1 MIAAAVAFAAKMA
14 LAIVTYGTNDVL
26 TWEADLQTLKARGA
40 RTLYVEGSRP
50 TWQGNSTGVRQQFNH
65 PPFMIHV
72 LQAGA
77 GLAEITG
84 LPFRTWLR
92 VSCALADIAMLWLV
106 CGILRAERIAPDAS
120 SLVAVALSPASIL
133 ISGFHG
139 NTDPIMVCFL
149 VLSVYLVATGRPTWL
164 AGATFGLSLSI
175 KVVPIIFLPVVLFS
189 LSSVRRRAVFTLS
202 AAAVFLLGSMPY
214 LAEEP
219 ILVIRNVLG
228 YTPGAG
234 LWGFPLLALLISEQ
248 AHAGYLSIARYAA
261 PAAVLLATL
270 WIHFR
275 APDCSLS
282 LRCGCAAFLLLFLAP
297 GFGLQYLVWL
307 VPWSAALP
315 WQSIRWHHAIV
326 GADLMLFYGAFSRWR
341 LDLANTFDYAPP
353 SIPFVGILNTLCWIS
368 VGAVS
373 LVYGR
378 IVAHRTKGMPLL
390 SSGLEKSTL
399 PTLLYENSVGCR
411 VTPNENASR

>member
-1 MIAAAVAFAAKMA
+1 LEFSDGETANVKGRLTIAAAVALAAKTV
-14 LAIVTYGTNDVL
+14 LAFVTYGTNDVL
-26 TWEADLQTLKARGA
+26 TWEADLHTLKTKGAQTL
-40 RTLYVEGSRP
+40 YIEGSRP
-50 TWQGNSTGVRQQFNH
+50 TWQANLTGVRQQFNH

-72 LQAGA
+72 LRAGA
-77 GLAEITG
+77 FLAETTG

-92 VSCALADIAMLWLV
+92 VSCALADIAMLLLV
-106 CGILRAERIAPDAS
+106 CGILQAERIAPDTS
-120 SLVAVALSPASIL
+120 SLVAVALSPASVL

-149 VLSVYLVATGRPTWL
+149 VLSIYLVATGRPIWC
-164 AGATFGLSLSI
+164 AGAAFGFAISI
-175 KVVPIIFLPVVLFS
+175 KVVPILFLPVVLLS
-189 LSSVRRRAVFTLS
+189 LCSVRRRAAFTLA

-219 ILVIRNVLG
+219 MLVIRNVLG

-248 AHAGYLSIARYAA
+248 AHAGYLAIARYAA
-261 PAAVLLATL
+261 PGAVLLASL

-275 APDCSLS
+275 APDCPLF

-315 WQSIRWHHAIV
+315 WRSVRWHHAIV
-326 GADLMLFYGAFSRWR
+326 GANLLLFYGAFSRWR
-341 LDLANTFDYAPP
+341 WDLANTFDYAPP
-353 SIPFVGILNTLCWIS
+353 AMPFIGILNVLCWLS
-368 VGAVS
+368 VGV
-373 LVYGR
+373 
-378 IVAHRTKGMPLL
+378 VAHAYGLVVTRRTNI
-390 SSGLEKSTL
+390 TFVR
-399 PTLLYENSVGCR
+399 VGEIHPR
-411 VTPNENASR
+411 DFAV